1 MEATEARWGR
11 RAREARRLQEGTESV
26 GVRARAIDDD
36 ESADGEAGATETETG
51 ERLVWDAETE
61 GATLREVRRA

>member
-1 MEATEARWGR
+1 ME
-11 RAREARRLQEGTESV
+11 EGPEESV
-26 GVRARAIDDD
+26 VVGVVRAAIED
-36 ESADGEAGATETETG
+36 EAGAETETEAETKEEEE